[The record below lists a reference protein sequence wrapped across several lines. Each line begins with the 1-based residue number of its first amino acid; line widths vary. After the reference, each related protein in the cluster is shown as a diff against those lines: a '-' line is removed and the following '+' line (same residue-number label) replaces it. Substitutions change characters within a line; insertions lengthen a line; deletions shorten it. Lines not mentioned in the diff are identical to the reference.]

1 MTSIKQ
7 SNGKMAIKP
16 LLAQR
21 DRCCQRSCAAIAG
34 TVCVC
39 VDAQVCV
46 LARVK

>member
-34 TVCVC
+34 TVCV
-39 VDAQVCV
+39 DAQVCV